1 MASYSNATEQFE
13 TGDILNPSSIT
24 GNWEAC
30 AGTDCWAGTSGGP
43 NPSWNGYTA
52 RWSYGMRTLTWTTAI
67 NQALQESGLQID
79 GYQYEWVVKN
89 YNANYGSSQPGTTP
103 DHLIITLNIYNTDN
117 EVVHTKR
124 FDYSYSISNWTSF
137 TGVEY
142 LDQSLAAANL
152 SDLEISAY
160 GDDHGYWSGYYGP
173 EFDVSASSVNLIY
186 SYAPKDPCDSI
197 PVTDPTCPNYVT
209 PGLEDTLAITV
220 QDNQIGDNTGEVIV
234 DPIAEIAN
242 DSISEELDAGL
253 GDVVAES
260 SQSNDQKQAQEESS
274 GGGGS
279 SGGGLSDAQKNALAA
294 AAAEAN
300 AAEQVAASSSATS
313 IAIGDAANESAV
325 SATLQNSAAMSSA
338 SQSMSSSS
346 GSQQG
351 SSGSQSGSNDGSSTD
366 PSSMG
371 MPSIAGGNDF
381 SGGSSLELSITVTDD
396 IATTELSDVV
406 ESVLRET
413 FKKIQQQSKESATAG
428 IDQKP
433 SDDPAQDQKLALMQ
447 NPDIAQYQQSFLP
460 DAAGYDDKGIYQGQR
475 VIDNPAGRLFNGAS
489 DQLHREMIRKQY
501 DR

>member
-1 MASYSNATEQFE
+1 LASYSSATEQFE
-13 TGDILNPSSIT
+13 TGDILDPSSIT

-30 AGTDCWAGTSGGP
+30 SGTDCWAGTSGGP
-43 NPSWNGYTA
+43 DPSWNGYTA

-142 LDQSLAAANL
+142 LDQSLATANL

-160 GDDHGYWSGYYGP
+160 GDDHGNWSGHYGP

-197 PVTDPTCPNYVT
+197 PVTDPACPNYEV
-209 PGLEDTLAITV
+209 PGA
-220 QDNQIGDNTGEVIV
+220 
-234 DPIAEIAN
+234 
-242 DSISEELDAGL
+242 SIEELIPNIEMSL
-253 GDVVAES
+253 GDMTGDVITDPVAELTQPIQEVADDPVAEEPVGGLADNSTQS
-260 SQSNDQKQAQEESS
+260 SQGTDQEKS
-274 GGGGS
+274 G
-279 SGGGLSDAQKNALAA
+279 GGGLSDAQKNALAA

-325 SATLQNSAAMSSA
+325 GATLQNSVAMNSA
-338 SQSMSSSS
+338 NQSMSSNSS
-346 GSQQG
+346 GQSG
-351 SSGSQSGSNDGSSTD
+351 SSGSNQGNNSGESSGYSPDMTN
-366 PSSMG
+366 SA
-371 MPSIAGGNDF
+371 AGGVGQI
-381 SGGSSLELSITVTDD
+381 GGAELELSITVADD
-396 IATTELSDVV
+396 IVTTELSDVV

-433 SDDPAQDQKLALMQ
+433 SDDPAQDQKLAMMQ
-447 NPDIAQYQQSFLP
+447 NPDIAQYQQSFVP
-460 DAAGYDDKGIYQGQR
+460 DAAGYDDKEIYQGQR

-489 DQLHREMIRKQY
+489 DQLHKQMVREQY